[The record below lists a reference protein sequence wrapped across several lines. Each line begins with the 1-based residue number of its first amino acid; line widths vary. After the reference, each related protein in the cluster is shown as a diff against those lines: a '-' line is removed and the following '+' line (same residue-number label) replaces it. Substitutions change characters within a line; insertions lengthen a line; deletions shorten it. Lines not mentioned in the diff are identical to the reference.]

1 MKKLNI
7 NHTHEELL
15 EILRKMP
22 MDALQEIEEA
32 VFAYEVLDQSRA
44 EADALLKKFGLTYDE
59 WDYLGYY

>member
-22 MDALQEIEEA
+22 MDAVQEIEEA
-32 VFAYEVLDQSRA
+32 VWEHEVLGGSRQK
-44 EADALLKKFGLTYDE
+44 ADALLKKFGLTYDE
-59 WDYLGYY
+59 WDYLGY

>member
-22 MDALQEIEEA
+22 MDAVQEIEEA
-32 VFAYEVLDQSRA
+32 VFAYEVLDQPR
-44 EADALLKKFGLTYDE
+44 EKADALLKKFGLTYDE
-59 WDYLGYY
+59 WDYLGY

>member
-22 MDALQEIEEA
+22 MDAMQEIEEA
-32 VFAYEVLDQSRA
+32 VFAYEVLDQPR
-44 EADALLKKFGLTYDE
+44 EKADALLKKFDLTYDE
-59 WDYLGYY
+59 WDYLGY